1 MPVANPDLLS
11 PEAILFRP
19 PNFDYSF
26 KNPAF
31 RAIELVLS
39 NMNNPYY
46 GMRYYSD
53 LEKIVHAAHM
63 QDIWTAGGLAYKKI
77 QVGTSKTR
85 CSTTK
90 SCSLLILVLI
100 T

>member
-11 PEAILFRP
+11 PEPILFRP
-19 PNFDYSF
+19 PNFEYSF

-39 NMNNPYY
+39 NMNNPNY
-46 GMRYYSD
+46 GMKYYSD

-63 QDIWTAGGLAYKKI
+63 QDIWTAGGLAYKKFQVHRYI
-77 QVGTSKTR
+77 QNS
-85 CSTTK
+85 
-90 SCSLLILVLI
+90 I
-100 T
+100 

>member
-19 PNFDYSF
+19 PNFEYSF

-39 NMNNPYY
+39 NMNNPNY
-46 GMRYYSD
+46 GMKYYSD
-53 LEKIVHAAHM
+53 LEKIVHTAHM
-63 QDIWTAGGLAYKKI
+63 QDIWTAGGLAYTKF

-85 CSTTK
+85 FSTK
-90 SCSLLILVLI
+90 SCSSLILVLI